1 MAVRYEKILSALD
14 IGTSKVS
21 ALIAGIAEDGSLTVL
36 GTGQRESKGV
46 VRGHI
51 SDIGQAELSVRQAV
65 EQAERIAGVNIEK
78 VWLAMS
84 AGGLDSMLAPSE
96 IDLGGD
102 RIEQMDIDDLLL
114 AGRDNVDMRGK
125 LPLHI
130 SPALYAIDGV
140 GGVANP
146 LGLHA
151 DRLGVDIHVILA
163 EPAPVR
169 NLDMTARAAH
179 LGVEAIVAAP
189 IAAGHAC
196 LTEEERELGVAL
208 VEMGAGVTNVSVFIG
223 GLLTGLATLNHG
235 AADITDDIASVFGIR
250 RAEAERL
257 KCYYGSAISN
267 PRDHQDVLDV
277 APAGDSG
284 DIERPKIT
292 RAQLNAVICQRI
304 DMMIAD
310 IGRVMKDMGFT
321 APGRHH
327 VVLTGGG
334 AELKGLADHMQAALG
349 RTVRIGRPKGI
360 NALPDAHSGP
370 AFSTLAGLAL
380 YARSDPRDLKLGLG
394 LNDRSGGN
402 APTGALSRIWQL
414 IKENF

>member
-1 MAVRYEKILSALD
+1 MAVRYEKILSTLD

-21 ALIAGIAEDGSLTVL
+21 ALIAGVGEDGELTVL

-78 VWLAMS
+78 VWLAIS

-130 SPALYAIDGV
+130 NPALYAIDGV

-179 LGVEAIVAAP
+179 LGVEAMVAAP

-196 LTEEERELGVAL
+196 LTDEERELGVAV

-223 GLLTGLATLNHG
+223 GLLTGLATLNQG

-267 PRDHQDVLDV
+267 PRDHQDVLDI
-277 APAGDSG
+277 APNSEIGDS
-284 DIERPKIT
+284 ERPKIT

-304 DMMIAD
+304 DAMIAE
-310 IGRVMKDMGFT
+310 IGKVLKDMGFT

-349 RTVRIGRPKGI
+349 RAVRIGRPKGV

-370 AFSTLAGLAL
+370 AFSTLVGLAL
-380 YARSDPRDLKLGLG
+380 YANSKPLDLKLGLG
-394 LNDRSGGN
+394 INDRSGSRTS
-402 APTGALSRIWQL
+402 TGSLSRIWQL

>member
-21 ALIAGIAEDGSLTVL
+21 ALIAGVGEDGELTVL

-78 VWLAMS
+78 VWLAIS

-130 SPALYAIDGV
+130 NPALYAIDGV

-179 LGVEAIVAAP
+179 LGVEAMVAAP

-196 LTEEERELGVAL
+196 LTDEERELGVAV

-223 GLLTGLATLNHG
+223 GLLTGLATLNQG

-267 PRDHQDVLDV
+267 PRDHQDVLDI
-277 APAGDSG
+277 APNSEIGDS
-284 DIERPKIT
+284 ERPKIT

-304 DMMIAD
+304 DAMIAE
-310 IGRVMKDMGFT
+310 IGKVLKDMGFT

-349 RTVRIGRPKGI
+349 RAVRIGRPKGV

-370 AFSTLAGLAL
+370 AFSTLVGLAL
-380 YARSDPRDLKLGLG
+380 YANSKPLDLKLGLG
-394 LNDRSGGN
+394 INDRSGSRTS
-402 APTGALSRIWQL
+402 TGSLSRIWQL